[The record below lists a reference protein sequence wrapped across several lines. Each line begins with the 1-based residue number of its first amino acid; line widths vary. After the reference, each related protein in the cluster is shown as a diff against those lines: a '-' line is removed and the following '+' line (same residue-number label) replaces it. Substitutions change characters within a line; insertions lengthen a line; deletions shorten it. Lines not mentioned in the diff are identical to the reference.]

1 MALVS
6 LLYSTVYVPVT
17 VKEKSINVSTT
28 GEVRTM
34 KHFFQRLGKKLRS
47 TILTPLNP
55 TCICKVYLR

>member
-28 GEVRTM
+28 GEIRTM
-34 KHFFQRLGKKLRS
+34 EHFFQS
-47 TILTPLNP
+47 ASVNDFDATES
-55 TCICKVYLR
+55 YLHMQGFIYDSMQ